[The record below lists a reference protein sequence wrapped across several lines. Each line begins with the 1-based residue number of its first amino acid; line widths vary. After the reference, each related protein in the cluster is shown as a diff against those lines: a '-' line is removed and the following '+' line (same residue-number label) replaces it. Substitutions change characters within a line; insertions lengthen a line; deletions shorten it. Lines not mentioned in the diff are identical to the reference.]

1 MSQNDVSNAGP
12 PKAAPAPRGRMSLRR
27 AFLTGLAALLPTA
40 LSAVIL
46 VWVIRFVHTYVAGP
60 INGLIVGIIKL
71 FLSGDGAARRAHDL
85 FHAGNSLHIDFSFAG
100 YVVAFAT
107 IFVVGFAL
115 LTIFGRKLYKTIDGA
130 LSKMPVLRMFY
141 PHLKQLTEFIFAEEE
156 KKTAAFRKVVM
167 VEYPRLG
174 VWSMGFVTGP
184 AMEDLRE
191 AKGADLVS
199 VFIPSSPTPFTGY
212 VVAVHKAELVE
223 IDIPVD
229 QALRF
234 TISGGVLVPPSQH
247 GGRGVAGEAP
257 GAGGDEPPRSPGQE
271 H

>member
-1 MSQNDVSNAGP
+1 
-12 PKAAPAPRGRMSLRR
+12 MSLKR

-46 VWVIRFVHTYVAGP
+46 VWVIGFVHKYVAGP
-60 INGLIVGIIKL
+60 INSLIVGIVRL
-71 FLSGDGAARRAHDL
+71 FLSGDGAASRAHDL
-85 FHAGNSLHIDFSFAG
+85 FHGGNSLHINFSFAG
-100 YVVAFAT
+100 YVVAFVT

-115 LTIFGRKLYKTIDGA
+115 LTIFGRKLYKTVDGA
-130 LSKMPVLRMFY
+130 LSRMPVLRMVY
-141 PHLKQLTEFIFAEEE
+141 PHLKQLTEFIFAEDE
-156 KKTAAFRKVVM
+156 KKAAAFRKVVM

-174 VWSMGFVTGP
+174 LWSMGFVTGP
-184 AMEDLRE
+184 AMESLRK
-191 AKGADLVS
+191 AKGEDLVS

-212 VVAVHKAELVE
+212 VVAVRKAELVE

-234 TISGGVLVPPSQH
+234 TISGGVLVPPGQH
-247 GGRGVAGEAP
+247 GGNEMPAEASAAGAGEP
-257 GAGGDEPPRSPGQE
+257 LRSQGQE